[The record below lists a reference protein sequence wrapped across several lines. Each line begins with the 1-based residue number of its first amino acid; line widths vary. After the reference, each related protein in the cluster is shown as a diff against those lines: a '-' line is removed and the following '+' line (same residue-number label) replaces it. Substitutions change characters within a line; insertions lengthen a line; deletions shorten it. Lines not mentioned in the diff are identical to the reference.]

1 MTYRKEEAG
10 GPHKCGLSASS
21 FYRKNLGRLCK
32 KYIDTAGMLC
42 YNINC
47 INVEYYTSWAGEAEM
62 KSKGILALTLALV
75 LLCTQMLPAFAQTL
89 PEAETP
95 SAAAQELDASA
106 QETTGEG
113 ADLLQ
118 EVLPQEKAASLESS
132 AVSYPAMLD
141 TAGPCTLTLVVPD
154 GITEISYAKGNKK
167 ASRTQLTIID
177 GTCSISGLTAGN
189 SNDKLYIFPKL
200 KEGVAF
206 RDNSSAGVDEKGNTF
221 GYTPPTPDGSS
232 GGYIY
237 ISYNAFHSNMRVEL
251 LLEDNGWSDLE
262 DAPAFFGINDVHVR
276 SQWAWQN
283 VDGVLI
289 PGNSGVQKSLSVLK
303 VAVDAAGLFAF
314 EYATST
320 EQGADCLLYRVGS
333 ELTLDTVPSAD
344 NYDARGEFSGRRSW
358 STAFVPVGE
367 GDTVYLAYYKD
378 VSEIHDVGE
387 DTVWLRNLR
396 VVSGVQP
403 VSIYAA
409 DSPDYDLT
417 SPGGTVTVSDNWSG
431 GKVDVQETVSVSAHP
446 AEGYDFLGWTRLVGG
461 RWVMYDAA
469 PDATFFVTGP
479 DTYRALFARPNT
491 YVAQNDGAFY
501 EDLSTALSEAEVG
514 NLVVLLQDAVLSQN
528 AEVKSGVTLLIPFD
542 REKTLYTI
550 KPEASMD
557 DWEMPYPYC
566 TLTLADGVTLTVSGE
581 LSLGSRISACGQ
593 EAGSH
598 NGTPTGPY
606 GAIVTGNDSRVQVTD
621 GGSLYAWGYLSGD
634 GTVEALSGA
643 KVYECFQI
651 ADFRGGSR
659 SMDAFDAGSVPLIQY
674 YVQNIETPLVMHA
687 GAGETVCGAVSVT
700 KDGVTSAQSASTVL
714 IGPGGLFIP
723 GEGGTVTKRY
733 DAASDR
739 IIFEADG
746 KMTFS
751 YMRLSISGFF
761 TETQSY
767 ILPLCPNYTLHVC
780 SGETT
785 VTQNTLLLPG
795 AEVTV
800 DAGAVLTVAEDTDVY
815 VARRGTASIPI
826 HPMAYT
832 VAQRG
837 TDRTWA
843 STGDAHLH
851 VSGQVEVRGGLY
863 VTEDGEDDSPL
874 VTGAD
879 GGLLSFT
886 RVATDRASAKYS
898 PSGSDVVSRS
908 VVSLA
913 RTLYA
918 SAASGCQFRRYCGDW
933 CRSVPDADGYRLAVS
948 APGFVTRWVAV
959 ADGKEPP
966 AAVVL
971 TATGNV
977 NGDAAQQLDVTDMAC
992 LFTYLSTGLR
1002 QGELRRDPVYFAA
1015 VADVNQD
1022 GVVNILDYQTLYQ
1035 RLLAAPVS

>member
-1 MTYRKEEAG
+1 
-10 GPHKCGLSASS
+10 
-21 FYRKNLGRLCK
+21 
-32 KYIDTAGMLC
+32 
-42 YNINC
+42 
-47 INVEYYTSWAGEAEM
+47 M
-62 KSKGILALTLALV
+62 KSKGILALCLALA
-75 LLCTQMLPAFAQTL
+75 LLFSQLLPTFAQTL

-113 ADLLQ
+113 TDLLQ
-118 EVLPQEKAASLESS
+118 EVLPQEKAVSPESS
-132 AVSYPAMLD
+132 AVSYPAMLATAD
-141 TAGPCTLTLVVPD
+141 TITLTLVVPD
-154 GITEISYAKGNKK
+154 GITGISYAKGSQT
-167 ASRTQLTIID
+167 ATRTQLTLQDGICSID
-177 GTCSISGLTAGN
+177 GLTGAKT
-189 SNDKLYIFPKL
+189 DKLYIFPQMAD
-200 KEGVAF
+200 GVAF
-206 RDNSSAGVDEKGNTF
+206 SNNKSAGVDMDNGTKFE
-221 GYTPPTPDGSS
+221 YTPSS
-232 GGYIY
+232 GYIY
-237 ISYNAFHSNMRVEL
+237 IGYKTLHADMRVQL
-251 LLEDNGWSDLE
+251 LLENNGWRNLE
-262 DAPAFFGINDVHVR
+262 NAPAFVGVSDVQTR
-276 SQWAWQN
+276 AQRAWQ
-283 VDGVLI
+283 VSDGALAS
-289 PGNSGVQKSLSVLK
+289 GNSGANNSLSVLR
-303 VAVDAAGLFAF
+303 VTVNTVGLFAF
-314 EYATST
+314 EYSTST
-320 EQGADCLLYRVGS
+320 ERGADCLLSRVRS
-333 ELTLDTVPSAD
+333 ELTLDTVSSAD

-358 STAFVPVGE
+358 STAFVPVVE

-378 VSEIHDVGE
+378 VNDPADVGE

-396 VVSGVQP
+396 VVSGPQSVA
-403 VSIYAA
+403 VYA
-409 DSPDYDLT
+409 DSPSYGLV
-417 SPGGTVTVSDNWSG
+417 SPGGSITISDNWKDGTVNVMETVTV
-431 GKVDVQETVSVSAHP
+431 TATP
-446 AEGYDFLGWTRLVGG
+446 AEGYLFMGWSRLVGD
-461 RWVMYDAA
+461 RWALHDTNAETSFYI
-469 PDATFFVTGP
+469 TGA
-479 DTYRALFARPNT
+479 DTYRALFAQEDT
-491 YVAQNDGAFY
+491 FEAKNDGAY
-501 EDLSTALSEAEVG
+501 YTHLADALSDAQPG
-514 NLVVLLQDAVLSQN
+514 DLVVLLKDATLPEN

-550 KPEASMD
+550 KPEAIMA
-557 DWEMPYPYC
+557 WEMPYPYC
-566 TLTLADGVTLTVSGE
+566 TLTLAERVTLTVSGE

-593 EAGSH
+593 EDGSH

-659 SMDAFDAGSVPLIQY
+659 SIDAFDAGTVPLIQY
-674 YVQNIETPLVMHA
+674 YVQNIETPLAMHA
-687 GAGETVCGAVSVT
+687 GAEETVCGAISIT
-700 KDGVTSAQSASTVL
+700 MDGDTQPSAQSASTKLV
-714 IGPGGLFIP
+714 GQGGLFIP
-723 GEGGTVTKRY
+723 AEGSVLTKRY

-746 KMTFS
+746 DMTFS
-751 YMRLSISGFF
+751 YMELSFSGVNKG
-761 TETQSY
+761 TQEY
-767 ILPLCPNYTLHVC
+767 ILPLCPNYTLHIC
-780 SGETT
+780 SGVTT

-795 AEVTV
+795 VEVTV
-800 DAGAVLTVAEDTDVY
+800 DAGAVLTVAEDTDFY

-826 HPMAYT
+826 HPVAYT

-879 GGLLSFT
+879 GGLLSFI

-898 PSGSDVVSRS
+898 PSGSTVVSRP

-959 ADGKEPP
+959 ADGEEPP
-966 AAVVL
+966 TAVDL

-977 NGDAAQQLDVTDMAC
+977 NGDAAQQVDVTDMAC

-1002 QGELRRDPVYFAA
+1002 QGELRGDPVYFAA

-1022 GVVNILDYQTLYQ
+1022 GMVNILDYQTLYQ

>member
-1 MTYRKEEAG
+1 
-10 GPHKCGLSASS
+10 
-21 FYRKNLGRLCK
+21 
-32 KYIDTAGMLC
+32 MLC

-75 LLCTQMLPAFAQTL
+75 LLCTQILPAFAEDQTDEPDDVTDVSHL
-89 PEAETP
+89 QELAPPAEESPLITLAETKSEMLS
-95 SAAAQELDASA
+95 SAAMM
-106 QETTGEG
+106 
-113 ADLLQ
+113 
-118 EVLPQEKAASLESS
+118 AA
-132 AVSYPAMLD
+132 AA
-141 TAGPCTLTLVVPD
+141 TFTLTVYVP
-154 GITEISYAKGNKK
+154 
-167 ASRTQLTIID
+167 
-177 GTCSISGLTAGN
+177 
-189 SNDKLYIFPKL
+189 
-200 KEGVAF
+200 EGVAELLYTNVKDVDKTQADISDGQCMIATSGALYLYVTLEDGAAF
-206 RDNSSAGVDEKGNTF
+206 SDNRSAAIDV
-221 GYTPPTPDGSS
+221 SS
-232 GGYIY
+232 GKAFQYAPGNGYIY
-237 ISYNAFHSNMRVEL
+237 IGAKYLHADMEIQL
-251 LLEDNGWSDLE
+251 LLENNGWRNLE
-262 DAPAFFGINDVHVR
+262 SAPAFVGVSDVQTR
-276 SQWAWQN
+276 AQRAWQ
-283 VDGVLI
+283 VSDGVLAS
-289 PGNSGVQKSLSVLK
+289 GNSGANNSLSVLR
-303 VAVDAAGLFAF
+303 VTVNTVGLFAF
-314 EYATST
+314 EYSTST
-320 EQGADCLLYRVGS
+320 EQADCLLYRVGS
-333 ELTLDTVPSAD
+333 ELTLDTVSSAD

-358 STAFVPVGE
+358 STAFVPVFE
-367 GDTVYLAYYKD
+367 GDTVYLAYHKGVRD
-378 VSEIHDVGE
+378 SDDVGE
-387 DTVWLRNLR
+387 DTVWIRNLR

-403 VSIYAA
+403 VSIYA
-409 DSPDYDLT
+409 DSPDYELT

-431 GKVDVQETVSVSAHP
+431 GEVDVQETVYVSAHP
-446 AEGYDFLGWTRLVGG
+446 AEGYDFLGWTRLVGD

-542 REKTLYTI
+542 AEATLFTTEPGAI
-550 KPEASMD
+550 TSWEPPKP
-557 DWEMPYPYC
+557 YR
-566 TLTLADGVTLTVSGE
+566 TLSLAEGVVLTVSGE

-593 EAGSH
+593 ETDSR

-780 SGETT
+780 SGVTT

-815 VARRGTASIPI
+815 VARRGTASISI
-826 HPMAYT
+826 HPVAYT

-843 STGDAHLH
+843 STGDAHLY

-898 PSGSDVVSRS
+898 PSGSTVVSRP

-918 SAASGCQFRRYCGDW
+918 SAAPGCQFRRYCGDW

-959 ADGKEPP
+959 ADGEEPP
-966 AAVVL
+966 AAVDL

-977 NGDAAQQLDVTDMAC
+977 NGDAAQQVDVTDMAC

-1002 QGELRRDPVYFAA
+1002 QGELRGDPVYFAA

-1022 GVVNILDYQTLYQ
+1022 GMVNILDYQTLYQ

>member
-47 INVEYYTSWAGEAEM
+47 INVEYYKSWAGEAEM
-62 KSKGILALTLALV
+62 RSKGILALALALV
-75 LLCTQMLPAFAQTL
+75 LLCTQMLPAFAEDQTDEPDDVTDVSHL
-89 PEAETP
+89 QELAPPAEESPLITLAETKTEMIS
-95 SAAAQELDASA
+95 SAAMMAAA
-106 QETTGEG
+106 ETF
-113 ADLLQ
+113 
-118 EVLPQEKAASLESS
+118 
-132 AVSYPAMLD
+132 
-141 TAGPCTLTLVVPD
+141 TLTFYVPE
-154 GITEISYAKGNKK
+154 GVAELRYAKDSPNNP
-167 ASRTQLTIID
+167 TELTITD
-177 GTCSISGLTAGN
+177 GTCTITGLTGAKT
-189 SNDKLYIFPKL
+189 DRLYIFPKL
-200 KEGVAF
+200 EEGIAF
-206 RDNSSAGVDEKGNTF
+206 GSNAAAAVDRDNGKKFSFSD
-221 GYTPPTPDGSS
+221 
-232 GGYIY
+232 GYIY
-237 ISYNAFHSNMRVEL
+237 ISYRDLHANMRVEL
-251 LLEDNGWSDLE
+251 VVENNSLHTLE
-262 DAPAFFGINDVHVR
+262 DAPAYTGVSAVKTRD
-276 SQWAWQN
+276 QWPWQ
-283 VDGVLI
+283 VKDGALV
-289 PGNSGVQKSLSVLK
+289 PGNTGANKSLSILL
-303 VAVDAAGLFAF
+303 VDVDTDGLFAF
-314 EYATST
+314 EYRTST
-320 EQGADCLLYRVGS
+320 EPTADCLLYHVNG
-333 ELTLDTVPSAD
+333 ELALDSVTSAD
-344 NYDARGEFSGRRSW
+344 NYAMRSDFSGRRSW
-358 STAFVPVGE
+358 STAYVPVSA
-367 GDTVYLAYYKD
+367 GDSVCLVYYKD
-378 VSEIHDVGE
+378 ISDPADVGE

-396 VVSGVQP
+396 VVSGVQS
-403 VSIYAA
+403 VSIYA
-409 DSPDYDLT
+409 DSPDYGLT

-431 GKVDVQETVSVSAHP
+431 GEVDVQETVSVSAHP
-446 AEGYDFLGWTRLVGG
+446 AEGYDFLGWTRLVGD

-479 DTYRALFARPNT
+479 DTYRALFALPDT

-501 EDLSTALSEAEVG
+501 KDVSTALSEAEVG

-528 AEVKSGVTLLIPFD
+528 AVVKSGVTLLIPFD
-542 REKTLYTI
+542 AEATLFTT
-550 KPEASMD
+550 KPGAIMS
-557 DWEMPYPYC
+557 WETPYPYR
-566 TLTLADGVTLTVSGE
+566 TLSLAEDVVLRVSGE

-593 EAGSH
+593 EADSR
-598 NGTPTGPY
+598 NGVPTGAY
-606 GAIVTGNDSRVQVTD
+606 GALMTAPGSRVQVTD

-659 SMDAFDAGSVPLIQY
+659 SMDAFDAGTVPLIQY
-674 YVQNIETPLVMHA
+674 YAQNIETPLAMHA
-687 GAGETVCGAVSVT
+687 GAEETVCGAISIT
-700 KDGVTSAQSASTVL
+700 KDGDTQPSAQSASTKLV
-714 IGPGGLFIP
+714 GQGGLFIP
-723 GEGGTVTKRY
+723 AEGSVLTKRY

-746 KMTFS
+746 DMTFS
-751 YMRLSISGFF
+751 YMRLSFSGVY

-767 ILPLCPNYTLHVC
+767 ILPLCPNYTLHLC
-780 SGETT
+780 SGVTT
-785 VTQNTLLLPG
+785 VTQNMLLLPG

-800 DAGAVLTVAEDTDVY
+800 DAGAALTVAEDTDVY

-826 HPMAYT
+826 HPVAYT

-898 PSGSDVVSRS
+898 PSGSTVVSRP

-959 ADGKEPP
+959 ADGEEPP
-966 AAVVL
+966 AAVDL

-977 NGDAAQQLDVTDMAC
+977 NGDVAQQVDVTDMAC
-992 LFTYLSTGLR
+992 LFTYLSTGER
-1002 QGELRRDPVYFAA
+1002 QGNLQEDPAYFDA
-1015 VADVNQD
+1015 VADVNSD
-1022 GVVNILDYQTLYQ
+1022 GMVNILDYQALYQ
-1035 RLLAAPVS
+1035 SFLLTSQ